1 MYVHVRFDTILV
13 HFMRRVCVMIV
24 VVMNRRGMNYMKETI
39 ERNNLDQSR
48 CVRIH
53 YRLHAF
59 DQRLIPEQPLVH
71 PVFIVHVPRSVIATR
86 SLQRDN
92 IDRRV
97 QFAHF
102 LHISGQNENEGGS
115 DSS

>member
-1 MYVHVRFDTILV
+1 
-13 HFMRRVCVMIV
+13 MRRVCVMIV
-24 VVMNRRGMNYMKETI
+24 VVVAIVMNRRGVDYMKETI
-39 ERNNLDQSR
+39 ERNNLDQPR
-48 CVRIH
+48 CVIIH
-53 YRLHAF
+53 YRLHTF

-71 PVFIVHVPRSVIATR
+71 PVFIVHMPRSVSTR